1 MQQIMSDMVDIPNI
15 LIMVQKSRFLLV
27 AGLNKKTI
35 IQQHLSTPQTTKCL
49 IEQHRL
55 HDVATTTV
63 GILEDCY
70 PNPRPPIFRY
80 PPTAAGASD

>member
-35 IQQHLSTPQTTKCL
+35 IQQAFINTTNL
-49 IEQHRL
+49 
-55 HDVATTTV
+55 
-63 GILEDCY
+63 
-70 PNPRPPIFRY
+70 
-80 PPTAAGASD
+80 